1 MEKHNLRAMSTR
13 VYLFTLL
20 CCLSL
25 GAATAIAETKPKKS
39 PKPPPGYAS
48 RLAIMAAFGSSKL
61 ELIDQNA
68 PLPDGVVLEKDI
80 EYGNANGHPLQLD
93 LYRPAN
99 LNGPVPALL
108 FIHGGGWKGG
118 KRRLDAAGHRAPAG
132 VPGAGL
138 FRTAS
143 RSGRKGCVK
152 CRHESRGAAGGG
164 GEFGCFTSLHEQR
177 FF

>member
-1 MEKHNLRAMSTR
+1 MFVCRTKFVTFSMEKRNLRAMSTR

-48 RLAIMAAFGSSKL
+48 RLAIMAAFGSGKL

-80 EYGNANGHPLQLD
+80 EINVCQ
-93 LYRPAN
+93 
-99 LNGPVPALL
+99 V
-108 FIHGGGWKGG
+108 
-118 KRRLDAAGHRAPAG
+118 
-132 VPGAGL
+132 
-138 FRTAS
+138 
-143 RSGRKGCVK
+143 
-152 CRHESRGAAGGG
+152 
-164 GEFGCFTSLHEQR
+164 QR
-177 FF
+177 DKIEED